1 MLDRKIVDVVAGRIK
16 KLLVTMPPRHG
27 KSELCSHRTPV
38 WFLSNFPDESL
49 ILSCYGSDFAKEWG
63 RKARNTINEHSD
75 ELGVRVSQDSKSS
88 SHWTINGHKGEMY
101 AVGVG
106 GAITG
111 RGGKLLLC
119 DDPIKNEEEAR
130 SEVYRDKLWA
140 WWCSTFIT
148 RLEPNGGIILI
159 QTRWHEDD
167 LAGRIL
173 KHERD
178 KWEVLNLP
186 AIAGQDDPLGRTTG
200 EALWP
205 ERFPVAA
212 LEEKRSSMG
221 DLDFER
227 LYQQRPSLE
236 QGNII
241 QKEWWKEYV
250 TLPDEPVQM
259 SIQSYD
265 TAFKEKETNDY
276 TAFQHWAAYPN
287 GFYLIRAWRERL
299 IFPDLID
306 RMILEFNTRPCDYVL
321 VEDKASGQSAIQT
334 LERKTRLPVFP
345 CKA

>member
-1 MLDRKIVDVVAGRIK
+1 
-16 KLLVTMPPRHG
+16 
-27 KSELCSHRTPV
+27 
-38 WFLSNFPDESL
+38 
-49 ILSCYGSDFAKEWG
+49 
-63 RKARNTINEHSD
+63 
-75 ELGVRVSQDSKSS
+75 
-88 SHWTINGHKGEMY
+88 MY

-130 SEVYRDKLWA
+130 SEVYRDKLWD
-140 WWCSTFIT
+140 WWRSTFIT
-148 RLEPNGGIILI
+148 RLEPGGGIILI

-178 KWEVLNLP
+178 EWEVLNLP
-186 AIAGQDDPLGRTTG
+186 AIAEQDDPLGRTPG

-205 ERFPVAA
+205 GRFPVAA

-227 LYQQRPSLE
+227 LYQQRPSLQE
-236 QGNII
+236 GNII
-241 QKEWWKEYV
+241 HKEWWKDYV
-250 TLPDEPVQM
+250 TLPEGKPQISV
-259 SIQSYD
+259 QSYD

-287 GFYLIRAWRERL
+287 GFYLLRAWRERL
-299 IFPDLID
+299 IFPDLIE
-306 RMILEFNTRPCDYVL
+306 RMVEEFKARPCDYVL
-321 VEDKASGQSAIQT
+321 VEDKASGQSAIQM
-334 LERKTRLPVFP
+334 LERKTRLPVLP
-345 CKA
+345 CKAETDKVARLKPAEPKVKTGQCYLPRDDRAAADMVEEIAAFPLGSFDDQVDTFSQAMNFLDQNTGGLNIVFG